1 MTELQLVLLVF
12 AVIFVGALYWWGKRN
27 KQQPIRRVH
36 NEPLRAESPEEEG
49 YEVEVVR
56 RAGNA
61 PTETDALASGA
72 QSLAE
77 EAVMPK
83 PEQRTTA
90 EASVQS
96 RLMESQQDLMLED
109 THQGQQALEA
119 RMAPVVD
126 EPMAEEASHAPA
138 SEPVATEVF
147 ALLVLEPTG
156 QFSREQIH
164 QAMSA
169 CNMLLTERGVYVRR
183 DAAGNT
189 IFKAANVIE
198 PGYFPPVEELGFMTP
213 GLALVLELPGSISP
227 YRAMDEFIH
236 VARKA
241 SQSLGGKLYDA
252 QRHLIR
258 ESELKSMREYAQS
271 ITR

>member
-1 MTELQLVLLVF
+1 MTELQLVLLAF

-36 NEPLRAESPEEEG
+36 NEPLRAENPEDEG
-49 YEVEVVR
+49 HEVEVIR
-56 RAGNA
+56 PRSAPADTPAAAG
-61 PTETDALASGA
+61 

-77 EAVMPK
+77 EAVVPK

-90 EASVQS
+90 EASAQS

-109 THQGQQALEA
+109 THQVQQALES
-119 RMAPVVD
+119 RMTPVAD
-126 EPMAEEASHAPA
+126 EPLTDETAQVPD
-138 SEPVATEVF
+138 SEPVTSEVF

-198 PGYFPPVEELGFMTP
+198 PGYFPPVEEVGFMTP

-236 VARKA
+236 VARKV